1 MALQQS
7 ERTPDPELK
16 RTGRRLSAPGLRFT
30 ALGLLPLV
38 AGVLLL
44 VLTSGWAWALGIVL
58 IALSLPLLA
67 VGVSLL
73 LGGGVAGWAAK
84 RWPFA

>member
-1 MALQQS
+1 MALPQREQA
-7 ERTPDPELK
+7 PDPELK

-30 ALGLLPLV
+30 ALGVLPLA

-44 VLTSGWAWALGIVL
+44 LLASGWAWALGIVL
-58 IALSLPLLA
+58 IALSLPVLA